1 MKKIHHRKPLP
12 TTGEEKGCQT
22 HLPAIVGTSQALS
35 ETPVKAEQRQAVVG
49 GGGKGEESPGQHCHR
64 RKPHRNRLG
73 ARHLRNV
80 TPPHRRCSSREGSPD
95 SCSILDMPPFM
106 STNNMSV
113 FLLQL
118 REPNRNLNF
127 PKPPRNPSTSLH
139 PIRVLF
145 TSMAWLRKAL
155 RHGPVVTLGQAA
167 ISTSALMPDSNLA
180 STEAL
185 SAASAAVAELFHSLD
200 FVLDQFGDEEEP
212 GDQLQ
217 YHLDRLSAEAEKY
230 TASSLDNSQGEE
242 WPWYV
247 LPSGT

>member
-106 STNNMSV
+106 STNNMSA

-127 PKPPRNPSTSLH
+127 PKPPRNPSTSAPHPSPLH
-139 PIRVLF
+139 KHGMAAQGSEAWPGGDIG
-145 TSMAWLRKAL
+145 TSGNLDICLDARLESGIHRSLVGGIGRCGRAI
-155 RHGPVVTLGQAA
+155 PQLGLCAR
-167 ISTSALMPDSNLA
+167 S
-180 STEAL
+180 
-185 SAASAAVAELFHSLD
+185 VW
-200 FVLDQFGDEEEP
+200 G
-212 GDQLQ
+212 
-217 YHLDRLSAEAEKY
+217 
-230 TASSLDNSQGEE
+230 
-242 WPWYV
+242 
-247 LPSGT
+247 